1 MSNWKQNEDGVLKVR
16 TCAWSPPG
24 DHPVGCGMFLHV
36 KDGRVVK
43 VEGDSG
49 HPITHGRL
57 CPRCLALP
65 EVMYNKDRVLHPM
78 KRAREDRGKDAWG
91 QITWD
96 EAADIIVAEVT
107 RIKEQYGPTAILCT
121 QGTGRESTLYATAF
135 GSAVLGTPNSLFTMS
150 GYSCYGPRCAVADF
164 ILGAG
169 YPELD
174 YAAYFPDRF
183 ENPKWECP
191 KYIILWGK
199 DPLYSSPDGFFGH
212 TVIDLMKLGSKFI
225 VVDPRVTWM
234 ATRAEYHLQLHP
246 GTDAAV
252 GLGMLN
258 VIINE
263 DLYDHDFVEKW
274 CFGFDGLQERVQD
287 YSPEKVEEISWVPAD
302 VLRRA
307 ARAFAQNSP
316 SSVLWGLA
324 VDTAANGVQAGHAII
339 DLIAITGNLDVPGGV
354 TLAIPESFMG
364 KWRHD
369 CAKELGDELHAQ
381 RCVEPQYQGFYQG
394 MPSAHPDSVI
404 DTLETQQPYPFK
416 MAWFF
421 GTNPLANTTYAEPK
435 RWYKQLKELEF
446 AVVQDIF
453 MTPTAMAFCD
463 IFLPLTTFAEHDGVV
478 LPHFG
483 RNTHMLGAMNKAVD
497 AGDCKSDLEICIWLG
512 KKLNPKAWPWDTA
525 AEFFTDQIK
534 PSLGIT
540 FDELRE
546 EGIHQQHF
554 EYRKYEEGLLRSD
567 GQPGFNTPTGR
578 VELKSSIYKMWGED
592 NLPYFEEPY
601 YSPYSQPKE
610 VVEEYPLIVTTGGR
624 SIAMFHS
631 EGRQVPS
638 LRAINPDPLV
648 QINPTTAK
656 KYGIEDG
663 DWVAIE
669 NELGRAV
676 EKAKLT
682 ETIDPRVIHCQHG
695 WWFPEQDGEEP
706 NLFGVWKSSI
716 NSLIPNNKTGK
727 LGFGA
732 NYKSVIAKIYKVEN
746 LDS

>member
-1 MSNWKQNEDGVLKVR
+1 
-16 TCAWSPPG
+16 
-24 DHPVGCGMFLHV
+24 
-36 KDGRVVK
+36 
-43 VEGDSG
+43 
-49 HPITHGRL
+49 
-57 CPRCLALP
+57 
-65 EVMYNKDRVLHPM
+65 
-78 KRAREDRGKDAWG
+78 
-91 QITWD
+91 
-96 EAADIIVAEVT
+96 
-107 RIKEQYGPTAILCT
+107 
-121 QGTGRESTLYATAF
+121 
-135 GSAVLGTPNSLFTMS
+135 
-150 GYSCYGPRCAVADF
+150 
-164 ILGAG
+164 
-169 YPELD
+169 
-174 YAAYFPDRF
+174 
-183 ENPKWECP
+183 
-191 KYIILWGK
+191 
-199 DPLYSSPDGFFGH
+199 
-212 TVIDLMKLGSKFI
+212 
-225 VVDPRVTWM
+225 
-234 ATRAEYHLQLHP
+234 
-246 GTDAAV
+246 
-252 GLGMLN
+252 
-258 VIINE
+258 
-263 DLYDHDFVEKW
+263 
-274 CFGFDGLQERVQD
+274 
-287 YSPEKVEEISWVPAD
+287 
-302 VLRRA
+302 
-307 ARAFAQNSP
+307 
-316 SSVLWGLA
+316 
-324 VDTAANGVQAGHAII
+324 
-339 DLIAITGNLDVPGGV
+339 
-354 TLAIPESFMG
+354 
-364 KWRHD
+364 
-369 CAKELGDELHAQ
+369 
-381 RCVEPQYQGFYQG
+381 
-394 MPSAHPDSVI
+394 
-404 DTLETQQPYPFK
+404 
-416 MAWFF
+416 
-421 GTNPLANTTYAEPK
+421 
-435 RWYKQLKELEF
+435 
-446 AVVQDIF
+446 
-453 MTPTAMAFCD
+453 MAFCD

-567 GQPGFNTPTGR
+567 GQPGSILQQVEF
-578 VELKSSIYKMWGED
+578 ELKSSIYKMWGED

-610 VVEEYPLIVTTGGR
+610 TVEEYPLIVTTGGR

-695 WWFPEQDGEEP
+695 WWFPEQEGEEP